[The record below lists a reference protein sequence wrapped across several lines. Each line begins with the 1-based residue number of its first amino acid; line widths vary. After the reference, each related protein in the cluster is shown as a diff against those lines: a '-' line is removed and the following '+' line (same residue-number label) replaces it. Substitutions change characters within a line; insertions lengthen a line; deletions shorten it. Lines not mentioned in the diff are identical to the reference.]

1 MNLIDNNF
9 DKSSHRQTVTLK
21 TWICVMRREIRTE
34 EVVMRYSVKKVFVKI
49 SQNSQENT
57 CVKVSFLTYQSFFFN
72 KVTSPRLATL
82 FKKRIWHRCFPVN
95 FAKFLRTPS
104 FMERLSGGCFWNFYK
119 VRLQKDSARLQKVK

>member
-57 CVKVSFLTYQSFFFN
+57 CVKVSFLTCQSFFFN
-72 KVTSPRLATL
+72 KVASPRLATL

-104 FMERLSGGCFWNFYK
+104 FMERLSSGCFWNFYK